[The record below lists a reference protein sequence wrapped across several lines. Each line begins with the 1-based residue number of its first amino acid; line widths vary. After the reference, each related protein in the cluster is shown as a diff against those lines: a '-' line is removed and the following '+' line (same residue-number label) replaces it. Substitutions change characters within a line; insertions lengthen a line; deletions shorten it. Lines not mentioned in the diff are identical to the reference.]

1 MFCVINTELNDVIAL
16 FLMESDAIDFI
27 YECRN
32 PFGREDY
39 KVEYRKEYDSI
50 PLSLDEHGNAT
61 L

>member
-1 MFCVINTELNDVIAL
+1 L

-50 PLSLDEHGNAT
+50 PLSIDEHGNAT